1 MADYDLAV
9 IAGDGVGPEVIAQ
22 AEKALVAAGDRF
34 GFNVDFTPYDLGGDR
49 YLRTGEVLPDS
60 VLAELRDHQ
69 AILLGAVG
77 RPDVQTGVL
86 ERGLLLK
93 IRFAFDQYVNL
104 RPVKLYPG
112 VPSPV
117 AGLTSE
123 LLDLVIV
130 RENTEGLYVGAGGI
144 VRGGTPHEIAIQES
158 VNTRFGVE
166 RIVVHAFERAMRRK
180 KHLTLSHKTNV
191 LTYAGDL
198 WQRTVDEV
206 AGEYPEVET
215 EYVHIDAM
223 CLYLIQSPQRFDV
236 VVTDNLFGDIIT
248 DLGAAVQGGLG
259 LAASGNINPARG
271 VPSMFEPV
279 HGSAPDLAGKGWA
292 NPVAAVLSAALCMAD
307 LGENQAALSMEQ
319 AAAGVLPHL
328 NSMGGPDMGMSTSEI
343 GDRIAA
349 TIAST
354 GSETTAG
361 WRLGNMLQEPAAISS
376 STCHRGYPRRCG
388 HRRGRAACPYGE
400 SRRPAWPL
408 PCLGTTRFGESGA
421 DDGVLD

>member
-1 MADYDLAV
+1 M
-9 IAGDGVGPEVIAQ
+9 
-22 AEKALVAAGDRF
+22 
-34 GFNVDFTPYDLGGDR
+34 
-49 YLRTGEVLPDS
+49 
-60 VLAELRDHQ
+60 
-69 AILLGAVG
+69 
-77 RPDVQTGVL
+77 
-86 ERGLLLK
+86 
-93 IRFAFDQYVNL
+93 
-104 RPVKLYPG
+104 
-112 VPSPV
+112 
-117 AGLTSE
+117 
-123 LLDLVIV
+123 
-130 RENTEGLYVGAGGI
+130 
-144 VRGGTPHEIAIQES
+144 
-158 VNTRFGVE
+158 
-166 RIVVHAFERAMRRK
+166 
-180 KHLTLSHKTNV
+180 SHKTNV

-354 GSETTAG
+354 G
-361 WRLGNMLQEPAAISS
+361 
-376 STCHRGYPRRCG
+376 
-388 HRRGRAACPYGE
+388 
-400 SRRPAWPL
+400 
-408 PCLGTTRFGESGA
+408 
-421 DDGVLD
+421 